1 MGISFKEVTHSFRG
15 IKKKEIFTALENISL
30 DIDEKNEFIAVVG
43 KTGSG
48 KSTMLKHM
56 NGLYLPTTGNVC
68 VFDSIITPNQR
79 KNPKLK
85 KVRKRVGYVFQF
97 PEYQLFEETVLKDI
111 MFAPI
116 NFGMKPEEA
125 KAKAISVAKLL
136 KIEKLLN
143 KSPFNLS
150 GGQMRKVAIAGIL
163 AYDPNILLLDEP
175 TRGLDP
181 LGAKEI
187 MEIFYQ
193 IHKETGKTIIMITHD
208 MNLVYQYATRVVVMK
223 DAKITFDGKKEEVF
237 GSNIYKDNNLA
248 KPEILEL
255 IDYLNEKLHL
265 NISYETY
272 TLDDLLVK
280 LRNLKV
286 GDSNE

>member
-1 MGISFKEVTHSFRG
+1 MGISFQNVGHKYPGF
-15 IKKKEIFTALENISL
+15 KKKQFDIALE
-30 DIDEKNEFIAVVG
+30 DINLEINEKDEFIAIVG

-48 KSTMLKHM
+48 KSTLMQHM
-56 NGLYLPTTGNVC
+56 NALKLPTSGNVK
-68 VFDSIITPNQR
+68 VFDNVITPKKR

-85 KVRKRVGYVFQF
+85 KIRKRVGFVFQF
-97 PEYQLFEETVLKDI
+97 PEYQLFEETVLKDV

-116 NFGMKPEEA
+116 NFGFSKDDA
-125 KAKAISVAKLL
+125 KKNAIKVLKLL
-136 KIEKLLN
+136 HVERLAN
-143 KSPFNLS
+143 KSPFALS

-163 AYDPNILLLDEP
+163 AYDPDILLLDEP